1 MLRRFWND
9 ESGQG
14 LGEYTLIVALVSVGL
29 MAIIVMFRT
38 EMGEIFQLV
47 VDVLDGA
54 ESNQYVG

>member
-54 ESNQYVG
+54 EANQYVG